1 MKYFYE
7 KPHNWTS
14 VYGEVYRCDHP
25 LYNEFTLYLEEGV
38 GLAVI
43 QQRHICKN
51 TYWSS
56 VDPWLAN
63 DIYLHG
69 GFQTYFEKYAQAATD
84 GLYPTVTV
92 RQIMWGL
99 RMKPL
104 KKEYWETTFDHVPI

>member
-7 KPHNWTS
+7 KPHNW
-14 VYGEVYRCDHP
+14 VALYGAVYRCDHP
-25 LYNEFTLYLEEGV
+25 LYDECTLYLEGAV

-43 QQRHICKN
+43 QQRHILKS

-63 DIYLHG
+63 DIYLNV
-69 GFQTYFEKYAQAATD
+69 GFQTYFQKYAGDATD

-104 KKEYWETTFDHVPI
+104 KKECWETVFDHVPI